1 MKVWVPRFW
10 GSVLERPVLAVL
22 VLAAAGMLFAPAASR
37 AAKPP
42 SPDVHDAGQA
52 LSLKAAESFQRKLME
67 LSRPVSV
74 RESLK
79 PIVVTDTEVNSYFKY
94 DRLVVLPP
102 GVRDLVFH
110 IKPDGIHGAA
120 NVNFDKVKPSQ
131 QSANDF
137 GTKILASI
145 FTGDQR
151 VTAVGKL
158 VSSHGSA
165 LLTIQD
171 VHVGT
176 MTLSDWLVNWVL
188 QTYVE
193 SQYHLDLS
201 KPFLLPA
208 NVSRIEFAPGKA
220 VFVRRREEKKP

>member
-1 MKVWVPRFW
+1 M
-10 GSVLERPVLAVL
+10 LAVL
-22 VLAAAGMLFAPAASR
+22 VLAAAGMLSAPAGSR

-42 SPDVHDAGQA
+42 AADVHDGGQV
-52 LSLKAAESFQRKLME
+52 LSSQAAESFQRKLME
-67 LSRPVSV
+67 LSGPVSA

-94 DRLVVLPP
+94 DRLAVLPS
-102 GVRDLVFH
+102 GVTDLVFH

-120 NVNFDKVKPSQ
+120 DVNFDTVKPSQ

-137 GTKILASI
+137 GTRILASI
-145 FTGDQR
+145 FTGNQR

-158 VSSHGSA
+158 ASSHGSA

-176 MTLSDWLVNWVL
+176 ITLSDWLVNWLL

-193 SQYHLDLS
+193 SQYHIDLS

-208 NVSRIEFAPGKA
+208 NVLRIEFAPGKA
-220 VFVRRREEKKP
+220 IFVRGRETKNR